1 MNYSTVLIRPC
12 MSQPLI
18 KEMAD
23 RHCRN

>member
-1 MNYSTVLIRPC
+1 